1 MNQIKHFLELSKY
14 RLGGILFSSFLCVC
28 YIFYPTNLSSAP
40 QTPPASV
47 KNAIDRLLNPAKG
60 ASALETSCN
69 LISRELKTHVLSN
82 SLNESEFRRALES
95 EVSEVELKN
104 LINKFDKP
112 ENIDDFILN
121 TVVYLIKFPK
131 SENFPERLWKLSA
144 IVELHERNSKNKLT
158 KKPFFPA
165 LINACSLLPP
175 DNTYNI
181 EGRFLAAKH
190 FGRIGQYQKQEN
202 IINELLKRKG
212 LTNEVYFTCFKEL
225 GLLNES
231 LGKFE
236 EALAIYKIEDEKINI
251 FPQYIDLRMRSI
263 FINLEHNQFKEAFQI
278 VDELIKIAPEKRKL
292 YSGNTILEE
301 IISLRKK
308 DEALNDYWNHSIN
321 WWDEWLQIRRELYPD
336 KNFKTVRIPDLS
348 RIIDLNRDLNLSLGS
363 NNKLE
368 FFSKLDL
375 LLHGLRWSPSL
386 LNDAGTALCFLL
398 PQIQKETNNKTHNL
412 LLKVCDE
419 SIDLPIQFNRRAK
432 LYSSISHSSVKEHDR
447 AIDIIKKF
455 LKDDRNPDQTT
466 ETIVRLWAHIAIN
479 ENKDT
484 SGPEKELQKLLSQQ
498 PTISNRPQT
507 TLYLSQIYRKNEN
520 YDKEK
525 ELLLKETQNPKI
537 LENKE
542 TLQIFISRLKELNN
556 GIVSNNDFSQ
566 AVRDWKLKHIP
577 IWLKFTSIKNLN
589 DTRLEK
595 VNPEEL
601 ILNSRNPKFTQEE
614 LLKIKLL
621 IAESN
626 EFDRAVREQAFQQA
640 FSEIY
645 LYEHQY
651 SASRKMLKSVLTDER
666 FPYQLC
672 QQLLMFSMDDALSRG
687 RNRDITFAIT
697 HPIIDRNNPITKN
710 AIQNYG
716 RFSATNLNSLESIK
730 ECYKDIRDNINSPS
744 SFAVLAR
751 IFESSLELGSIE
763 LANKISLEAGNW
775 TTPIQLEKRKSI
787 LANAFTESI
796 KRSKPNIEFAKS
808 IKSIARKFVKPI
820 NNDNPLLINDY
831 KKETN
836 LKKLS
841 EQTAYNWLTQR
852 ALHESSLETSPRFW
866 FDLAELMPRD
876 EKQVEF
882 SFLLIETL
890 LKSNI
895 NDLEKSF
902 SLFSSPSIIDT
913 DDIMLREKLF
923 TLFDTYTDKDK
934 EPNSH
939 AAMIIT
945 KTQSGKIRDGQQVD
959 IDKEWQEL
967 DHPILRNIQLPTK
980 ISCLMARKNIMG
992 LTKTLNELDQETL
1005 LSPEFIDIILPAL
1018 YEANQN
1024 DRIKEAIV
1032 VAENKIKN
1040 DLANSVRTLDFQ
1052 SIRFVYKFYSL
1063 AKNNS
1068 PLPKEWFQSIDKQVK
1083 SERDSYSFRILE
1095 AEYKENWIDLAKWS
1109 GKAIDEYPTY
1119 YNYYRPRGL
1128 ALYRLNDKQS
1138 AIDALEIYVK
1148 YSKDEI
1154 QWHDA
1159 SELLKTL
1166 KSE

>member
-1 MNQIKHFLELSKY
+1 MNRIVHFLGLSKY

-308 DEALNDYWNHSIN
+308 DEALNDYWNHAIN
-321 WWDEWLQIRRELYPD
+321 WWDEWLKIRRALYPD
-336 KNFKTVRIPDLS
+336 KNFKTIRIPDMS
-348 RIIDLNRDLNLSLGS
+348 RIIDLNRDLKLSLAS

-447 AIDIIKKF
+447 AIDIIKRF

-484 SGPEKELQKLLSQQ
+484 SGL
-498 PTISNRPQT
+498 
-507 TLYLSQIYRKNEN
+507 RKNYKN
-520 YDKEK
+520 Y
-525 ELLLKETQNPKI
+525 
-537 LENKE
+537 
-542 TLQIFISRLKELNN
+542 
-556 GIVSNNDFSQ
+556 
-566 AVRDWKLKHIP
+566 
-577 IWLKFTSIKNLN
+577 
-589 DTRLEK
+589 
-595 VNPEEL
+595 
-601 ILNSRNPKFTQEE
+601 
-614 LLKIKLL
+614 
-621 IAESN
+621 
-626 EFDRAVREQAFQQA
+626 
-640 FSEIY
+640 
-645 LYEHQY
+645 
-651 SASRKMLKSVLTDER
+651 
-666 FPYQLC
+666 
-672 QQLLMFSMDDALSRG
+672 
-687 RNRDITFAIT
+687 
-697 HPIIDRNNPITKN
+697 
-710 AIQNYG
+710 
-716 RFSATNLNSLESIK
+716 
-730 ECYKDIRDNINSPS
+730 
-744 SFAVLAR
+744 
-751 IFESSLELGSIE
+751 
-763 LANKISLEAGNW
+763 
-775 TTPIQLEKRKSI
+775 
-787 LANAFTESI
+787 
-796 KRSKPNIEFAKS
+796 
-808 IKSIARKFVKPI
+808 
-820 NNDNPLLINDY
+820 
-831 KKETN
+831 
-836 LKKLS
+836 
-841 EQTAYNWLTQR
+841 
-852 ALHESSLETSPRFW
+852 
-866 FDLAELMPRD
+866 
-876 EKQVEF
+876 
-882 SFLLIETL
+882 
-890 LKSNI
+890 
-895 NDLEKSF
+895 
-902 SLFSSPSIIDT
+902 
-913 DDIMLREKLF
+913 
-923 TLFDTYTDKDK
+923 
-934 EPNSH
+934 
-939 AAMIIT
+939 
-945 KTQSGKIRDGQQVD
+945 
-959 IDKEWQEL
+959 
-967 DHPILRNIQLPTK
+967 
-980 ISCLMARKNIMG
+980 
-992 LTKTLNELDQETL
+992 
-1005 LSPEFIDIILPAL
+1005 
-1018 YEANQN
+1018 
-1024 DRIKEAIV
+1024 
-1032 VAENKIKN
+1032 
-1040 DLANSVRTLDFQ
+1040 
-1052 SIRFVYKFYSL
+1052 
-1063 AKNNS
+1063 
-1068 PLPKEWFQSIDKQVK
+1068 
-1083 SERDSYSFRILE
+1083 
-1095 AEYKENWIDLAKWS
+1095 
-1109 GKAIDEYPTY
+1109 
-1119 YNYYRPRGL
+1119 
-1128 ALYRLNDKQS
+1128 
-1138 AIDALEIYVK
+1138 
-1148 YSKDEI
+1148 
-1154 QWHDA
+1154 
-1159 SELLKTL
+1159 
-1166 KSE
+1166 